1 MVKRMIVNEST
12 VYNELREHLDS
23 FPIGFPST
31 KSGVEMEILRYF
43 FTPEEAKIATHL
55 KFSWSKEFESLE
67 EIYERFKDTEVS
79 FKELETHL
87 DNMTKKGLIHFKM
100 EGGKKCF
107 SNAQFVIG
115 IHEYQVNRLN
125 KDITKK
131 IYRYF
136 DEGLGLEMFGT
147 KISQFRTVPVEKSI
161 SPEHHIATY
170 DDLKTIIE
178 EAEGPFVVINCVCR
192 QAMDLFGQPCKVTDR
207 REVCM
212 GFGPMAHM
220 YIDQGWGREISREE
234 ALEIQRKNEDDG
246 LVLQAGNALRP
257 NFICSCCGCCC
268 PVLVGTKNFP
278 RPVQFF
284 SANFYAEVDSEVCSG
299 CGTCVERCQMEAI
312 KLVNE
317 VSKVNRKKCIG
328 CGNCVPTCPENA
340 INLKRKDKEIGLVET
355 MDDLYDKI
363 LERKLELKGKNY

>member
-1 MVKRMIVNEST
+1 MIVDESI
-12 VYNELREHLDS
+12 VYNELRDHLDS

-31 KSGVEMEILRYF
+31 KSGLELDILKYF
-43 FTPEEAKIATHL
+43 FTPEEAKIATSL
-55 KFSWSKEFESLE
+55 KFSWSKQLEPLE
-67 EIYERFKDTEVS
+67 EIYERLKDTNIDI
-79 FKELETHL
+79 KELEMHL
-87 DNMTKKGLIHFKM
+87 DNMAKKGLIHFKK
-100 EGGKKCF
+100 EGGKKYF

-131 IYRYF
+131 IYQYLG
-136 DEGLGLEMFGT
+136 EGFGLEVFGT

-178 EAEGPFVVINCVCR
+178 DVEGPFVVINCICR
-192 QAMDLFGQPCKVTDR
+192 QAMDLFGQPCKATDR

-212 GFGPMAHM
+212 GFGPMAQM
-220 YIDQGWGREISREE
+220 YIENGWGREISREE

-246 LVLQAGNALRP
+246 LVLQAGNALKP
-257 NFICSCCGCCC
+257 DFICSCCGCCC
-268 PVLVGTKNFP
+268 PVLTGTKTFP

-284 SANFYAEVDSEVCSG
+284 SANFYAEVDSELCSG
-299 CGTCVERCQMEAI
+299 CGTCVERCQMDAI

-340 INLKRKDKEIGLVET
+340 ITLKRKDIEIDLVET

-363 LERKLELKGKNY
+363 LDRKLELKGKH

>member
-1 MVKRMIVNEST
+1 MLVDESI
-12 VYNELREHLDS
+12 VYNELRNHLDS

-31 KSGVEMEILRYF
+31 KSGVEMDILKYF
-43 FTPEEAKIATHL
+43 FTPEEAKIATSL
-55 KFSWSKEFESLE
+55 KFSWSEQLE
-67 EIYERFKDTEVS
+67 TVKDIYERLKDTNINI
-79 FKELETHL
+79 KELEMHL
-87 DNMTKKGLIHFKM
+87 NNMAKKGLVHFK
-100 EGGKKCF
+100 EEAAKKYY

-115 IHEYQVNRLN
+115 IHEFQVNRLN
-125 KDITKK
+125 KDITTK
-131 IYRYF
+131 IYQYLG
-136 DEGLGLEMFGT
+136 EGFGLEVFGT

-178 EAEGPFVVINCVCR
+178 TAQGPFMVTNCVCR
-192 QAMDLFGQPCKVTDR
+192 QAMDLFGKPCKATDR

-212 GFGPMAHM
+212 GFGSMAQM

-257 NFICSCCGCCC
+257 EFICSCCGCCC
-268 PVLVGTKNFP
+268 PILRGTKTFP

-284 SANFYAEVDSEVCSG
+284 SANYYAEVDSELCSG
-299 CGTCVERCQMEAI
+299 CGTCVNRCQMEAI
-312 KLVNE
+312 KLVNDI
-317 VSKVNRKKCIG
+317 SRVNKKKCIG

-340 INLKRKDKEIGLVET
+340 INLIKKDKEIDLVEN

-363 LERKLELKGKNY
+363 LDRKLELKTKHN